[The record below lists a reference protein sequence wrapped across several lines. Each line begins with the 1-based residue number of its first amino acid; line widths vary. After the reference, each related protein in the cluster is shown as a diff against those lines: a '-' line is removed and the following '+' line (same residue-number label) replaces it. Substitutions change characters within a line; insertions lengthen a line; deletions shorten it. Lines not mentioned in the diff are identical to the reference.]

1 MRPFRQLVYLL
12 LCPLLSMPLIGGI
25 AAAAQQEVPLSTV
38 ASQAH
43 LQYSWLG
50 ASRAVQLRGPGLIVV
65 IRPGESLYEINN
77 RVESTDIP
85 PSSVGNDVYVS
96 SSLAHHIMQIAW
108 HMQAMDAN
116 VRRAEEQA
124 VARSFAL
131 QGAIALNVQ
140 PLKGQEAVLITGTAP
155 PGAPVLITLLATFAA
170 ELPNVLISRH
180 DLTAGADGKFQAV
193 LPIGPDYLQDSFLRI
208 LATSG
213 PNVTS
218 ASAQILLGP
227 PNPGANVP
235 IDAWSGSVW

>member
-1 MRPFRQLVYLL
+1 
-12 LCPLLSMPLIGGI
+12 
-25 AAAAQQEVPLSTV
+25 
-38 ASQAH
+38 
-43 LQYSWLG
+43 
-50 ASRAVQLRGPGLIVV
+50 VV

-108 HMQAMDAN
+108 NMQAQDAN
-116 VRRAEEQA
+116 ARRAQEQA

-140 PLKGQEAVLITGTAP
+140 PLKGAEAVLITGTAP
-155 PGAPVLITLLATFAA
+155 PGAPVLITLLGTLSS

-180 DLTAGADGKFQAV
+180 DLTAGPDGKFQAV
-193 LPIGPDYLQDSFLRI
+193 LPIGPDYLRNSFLRV

-218 ASAQILLGP
+218 ASAQIVIGP

-235 IDAWSGSVW
+235 VDAFSSSVW